1 MAKLTFDERALLTAY
16 RRFYGENYPAKDGAN
31 TDAHVQAQKMCFLL
45 SLHGVSV
52 GDFGYSWN
60 YHGPY
65 SAGLQSQLRALDQHA
80 DLVSEFYDAHQDECV
95 LFSDSNEAD
104 ALFTIK
110 QKSLIDELSRSLKI
124 PECGEEKRKWSELL
138 GSITFL
144 GRSVLPG
151 ADFSMVNSELQK
163 RKPQYND
170 SNYNYSAWTLLE
182 KIGILQG

>member
-16 RRFYGENYPAKDGAN
+16 RRFYGEKYPAKDGTN

-45 SLHGVSV
+45 SLRGVNI

-80 DLVSEFYDAHQDECV
+80 DLVGEFYDSHLDESV
-95 LFSDSNEAD
+95 FFSDSNEAGT
-104 ALFTIK
+104 LFTVK
-110 QKSLIDELSRSLKI
+110 QKNLIDELSSSLKM

-144 GRSVLPG
+144 GSSVLPG
-151 ADFSMVNSELQK
+151 ADFTMINSELKK

-170 SNYNYSAWTLLE
+170 NDYNYKAWTLLE
-182 KIGILQG
+182 KVGIL